1 MSIFEY
7 DEERELKLLREA
19 EYQAGVEDGIEVGR
33 NEGIAVGRSEGFK
46 IGRKEGFTE
55 AISLSRVTFLKI
67 IKKTSNDFESIYQ
80 VIKDEE
86 LFSDLSKKEICVLF
100 DQI

>member
-19 EYQAGVEDGIEVGR
+19 EYQAGMEDGIEVGR
-33 NEGIAVGRSEGFK
+33 SEGLE
-46 IGRKEGFTE
+46 IGGKEGFTE
-55 AISLSRVTFLKI
+55 AISLSRIAFLKI
-67 IKKTSNDFESIYQ
+67 VKKTSSDFENIYQ
-80 VIKDEE
+80 LIKDEE
-86 LFSDLSKKEICVLF
+86 LFTDLSKKEVRLLF